1 MTLPGYAAGR
11 LGRRPIFSAHMV
23 GQGINTELLRTL
35 IRKKRLLKGDFAR
48 KINITPNGFSRI
60 LRTGR
65 TTQATLSRIAA
76 ELDVPLDRLRKVPE
90 AEPQGES
97 EIELLE
103 RFRRL
108 SPVQRGR
115 VLGYVE
121 RLAGEAE

>member
-1 MTLPGYAAGR
+1 M
-11 LGRRPIFSAHMV
+11 
-23 GQGINTELLRTL
+23 LRTL